1 MLSWYALTCTI
12 LLILR
17 SSSYQSELK
26 ACCTQILQGLILF
39 AVSSSNLITQQRLE
53 TSCGDMHNCEQATG
67 EATPNQI
74 SLFYISLYLMGL
86 GFASTTPNM
95 LSLGADQFKAP
106 SQKSSFITLYMASTN
121 VGMLIAISL
130 ISYVQNEGQWVM
142 GFWISAIA
150 GILGLLLF
158 LAAIPRTRQFIPG
171 KNPLFTIGNVIFAA
185 AQNWKVTE
193 PFSSE
198 GLVEIE
204 TSVALGHL
212 CMKRTNSFRLVNL
225 RDLF

>member
-12 LLILR
+12 LLILL
-17 SSSYQSELK
+17 SSSYKSELK

-39 AVSSSNLITQQRLE
+39 AISSSNLITQQRLE
-53 TSCGDMHNCEQATG
+53 TSCVDMHNCEQATV

-86 GFASTTPNM
+86 GFASITPNI

-150 GILGLLLF
+150 GILGFLLF
-158 LAAIPRTRQFIPG
+158 LAAIPRTRQFTPG
-171 KNPLFTIGNVIFAA
+171 KNPLFTIANVILAA
-185 AQNWKVTE
+185 AQNSKVTE

-198 GLVEIE
+198 GLMEID

-212 CMKRTNSFRLVNL
+212 CMKQTNSFRLVNL